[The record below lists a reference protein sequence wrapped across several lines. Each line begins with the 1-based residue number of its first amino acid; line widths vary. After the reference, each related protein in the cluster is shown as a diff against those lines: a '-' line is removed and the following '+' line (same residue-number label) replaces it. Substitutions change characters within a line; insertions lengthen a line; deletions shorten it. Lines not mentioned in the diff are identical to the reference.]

1 MKTVSDCRFLWA
13 LTCALAIALAV
24 PVFYAGAATTSPA
37 QVATGQKTE
46 VTGVIVKREADTFT
60 LREKAGQD
68 VVVTLT
74 SETKVKEKKK
84 NPFRG
89 AQNYATTNLLRGLN
103 VAVKGRKEAS
113 GTFFAEE
120 IRFTDLDLRM
130 ASSLDSRVSPVEGDL
145 KDTQG
150 KLAQAEQN
158 QQRLSGQVEEL
169 TAISNIAKGGAKA
182 AQETAD
188 AALAGVN
195 TAKEQIVSTDKRIN
209 TRISSLDDFDVK
221 NSMTVT
227 FKVGSAALSKE
238 AKEELDKLAEE
249 AKTDK
254 GYVIEITGYA
264 SADGPEDYNRRLSQ
278 MRADAVVRYLAENH
292 NVPLRR
298 IVTPFGYGQKM
309 PVADHKTR
317 DGREQN
323 RRVEVKVLV
332 NKGLLE
338 SGQST
343 STTGAE

>member
-1 MKTVSDCRFLWA
+1 MKTVSDHRFLWA

-24 PVFYAGAATTSPA
+24 PLFYAGAALPA

-46 VTGVIVKREADTFT
+46 VSGVIVKREADTFT
-60 LREKAGQD
+60 LRDRTGQD

-84 NPFRG
+84 NPFRS

-103 VAVKGRKEAS
+103 IAVKGRKEAS
-113 GTFFAEE
+113 GAFFAEE

-130 ASSLDSRVSPVEGDL
+130 ANSLDSRVVPVEGDL
-145 KDTQG
+145 KDA
-150 KLAQAEQN
+150 KSRLAQAEQN

-195 TAKEQIVSTDKRIN
+195 TANERIASNDKRIN

-238 AKEELDKLAEE
+238 AQAELDKIAEE

-254 GYVIEITGYA
+254 GYVIEITGFA
-264 SADGPEDYNRRLSQ
+264 SADGAEDYNRRLSQ

-298 IVTPFGYGQKM
+298 IVTPFGYGEKL
-309 PVADHKTR
+309 PVADNKTR

-338 SGQST
+338 SGQPT
-343 STTGAE
+343 SPTGTE